1 MGAFAQPA
9 ALHAGSG
16 NDFLPDPARSGA
28 APSGR
33 RLASFPAATNGSAV
47 QLAARLSPLLARL
60 QFFRARVSASR
71 LPFRVS
77 FRSLLLFAFVGTS
90 SIFQSPCLGLSVAF
104 SCFLSLVTSF
114 R

>member
-1 MGAFAQPA
+1 MVGSVRGTADSRFPRRGCGEGEGADRAFAQPA

-16 NDFLPDPARSGA
+16 NDILPDPARSGA

-47 QLAARLSPLLARL
+47 QLAVRLSPLLARL
-60 QFFRARVSASR
+60 QFFRARVSASG

-77 FRSLLLFAFVGTS
+77 FRSSLLFAW
-90 SIFQSPCLGLSVAF
+90 ILL
-104 SCFLSLVTSF
+104 